1 MFITLEGPD
10 GSGKSTQAKL
20 LYDYLLAAGKNVIL
34 TREPGG
40 SPLGKNIRNIL
51 LEDTKLQ
58 VSPLAELLLFCAD
71 RAEHVTKVIKPA
83 LAENKIVICDRY
95 IDSTTAYQA
104 GGRGF
109 SLEMIESLNKYS
121 TTELWPDLTIYID
134 IPSAVGLARASK
146 YGSDKFEGESL
157 SFHERVRVQYLN
169 IVKKESRC
177 LTFDG
182 TQSIETLFSQ
192 IKERIMELLV

>member
-1 MFITLEGPD
+1 MFITFEGPD

-20 LYDYLLAAGKNVIL
+20 LYEYLCALGKAVVL

-51 LEDTKLQ
+51 LEDKSMQ

-71 RAEHVTKVIKPA
+71 RAEHVSKVIRPA
-83 LAENKIVICDRY
+83 LAEKKIVLCDRY
-95 IDSTTAYQA
+95 IDSTTAYQS

-109 SLEMIESLNKYS
+109 DLKMIETLNNYS
-121 TTELWPDLTIYID
+121 TAGLQPDLTIYID
-134 IPSAVGLARASK
+134 IAPAAGLARASK
-146 YGSDKFEGESL
+146 YGSDKFEAESL
-157 SFHERVRVQYLN
+157 SFHERVRAQYLQ
-169 IVKKESRC
+169 IVNKEPRC

-182 TQSIETLFSQ
+182 EQTIEDVFAQ
-192 IKERIMELLV
+192 IKERLTELLV